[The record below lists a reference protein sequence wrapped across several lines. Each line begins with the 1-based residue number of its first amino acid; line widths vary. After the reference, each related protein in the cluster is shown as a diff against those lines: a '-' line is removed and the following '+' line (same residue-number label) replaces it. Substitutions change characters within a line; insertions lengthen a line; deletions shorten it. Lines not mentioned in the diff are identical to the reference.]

1 MPPRITIGVTGHR
14 ILRNT
19 AELSA
24 QVHSVL
30 EQIVQNATLASPN
43 LCALSPLA
51 EGADRLVAREVLRL
65 PGAELEAVLPLAK
78 ADYLKDF
85 KTSASRDE
93 FEELLSRTGRVTE
106 LSPAGSR
113 SEAYFQAGRYVVDHC
128 DILIALW
135 NGKSAAGRGGT
146 AEIVEYARRQRR
158 ALYWIHTA
166 DPKREAVYEPGAPRR
181 PEPS

>member
-1 MPPRITIGVTGHR
+1 MPPCITIGVTGHR
-14 ILRNT
+14 KLNDPS
-19 AELSA
+19 ALSA
-24 QVHSVL
+24 QVRRVL
-30 EQIVQNATLASPN
+30 EKIVQNAAPASPS

-51 EGADRLVAREVLRL
+51 EGADRLVAWEVLRF

-85 KTSASRDE
+85 KTSESRDE
-93 FEELLSRTGRVTE
+93 FEELLSRTGRVIE

-113 SEAYFQAGRYVVDHC
+113 SEAYFQAGRYLVDHC

-135 NGKSAAGRGGT
+135 NGKPAAGRGGT

-166 DPKREAVYEPGAPRR
+166 DPKREPTYEPGGPRQ
-181 PEPS
+181 PKPS